1 MINAIPVLGWIL
13 SFIFTAS
20 LSLPFW
26 LIWTVYGIG
35 QKYFYWIPETY
46 QKIPFLECIGLFVVI
61 SILKSALIPKFIS
74 RKYKD
79 DKNA

>member
-1 MINAIPVLGWIL
+1 MKPELRDQWLAIIAKLL
-13 SFIFTAS
+13 EFS
-20 LSLPFW
+20 LFW
-26 LIWTVYGIG
+26 LIWTIGGIG

-46 QKIPFLECIGLFVVI
+46 QKISFWECIGLFIVI
-61 SILKSALIPKFIS
+61 SILKNVLIPKFIS

>member
-13 SFIFTAS
+13 SLIFTAS

-46 QKIPFLECIGLFVVI
+46 QSIPFQECIGLFMVI
-61 SILKSALIPKFIS
+61 SILKSVLIPKFIS
-74 RKYKD
+74 IEQKNS
-79 DKNA
+79 KNA